1 MDDLDNLIA
10 GLINEHGSYRSIV
23 IPSDSGAKRKLVRS
37 LINLRPPLPASPQ
50 LLILQD
56 AELGRQLSEKGIV
69 YPDMI
74 NSVPR
79 ETRFK
84 LWQGD
89 ITRLKVDSI
98 VNAANCRMLGCFV
111 PLHDCIDNAIHSAA
125 GIQLRLECNELMK
138 KQGHNEPTGSARITS
153 GYNLPAKY
161 VIHTVG
167 PVIGCRKVTKEDED
181 LLTSCYRTCLQ
192 LADENKLRSIAFC
205 CISTGEYRF
214 PNQKAAEIAIR
225 TVREYFCQSSVLS
238 VETVVFNVFKEIDYS
253 IYSHLLMF
261 SKL

>member
-1 MDDLDNLIA
+1 
-10 GLINEHGSYRSIV
+10 
-23 IPSDSGAKRKLVRS
+23 VRS

-225 TVREYFCQSSVLS
+225 TVREYFCQSSVSS

>member
-125 GIQLRLECNELMK
+125 GILSGRPTRKDSASLWRRAFRLR
-138 KQGHNEPTGSARITS
+138 RW
-153 GYNLPAKY
+153 
-161 VIHTVG
+161 
-167 PVIGCRKVTKEDED
+167 
-181 LLTSCYRTCLQ
+181 
-192 LADENKLRSIAFC
+192 
-205 CISTGEYRF
+205 
-214 PNQKAAEIAIR
+214 
-225 TVREYFCQSSVLS
+225 
-238 VETVVFNVFKEIDYS
+238 
-253 IYSHLLMF
+253 
-261 SKL
+261 

>member
-1 MDDLDNLIA
+1 M
-10 GLINEHGSYRSIV
+10 
-23 IPSDSGAKRKLVRS
+23 RS

-225 TVREYFCQSSVLS
+225 TVREYFCQSSVSS

>member
-1 MDDLDNLIA
+1 
-10 GLINEHGSYRSIV
+10 
-23 IPSDSGAKRKLVRS
+23 
-37 LINLRPPLPASPQ
+37 
-50 LLILQD
+50 
-56 AELGRQLSEKGIV
+56 
-69 YPDMI
+69 
-74 NSVPR
+74 
-79 ETRFK
+79 
-84 LWQGD
+84 
-89 ITRLKVDSI
+89 
-98 VNAANCRMLGCFV
+98 
-111 PLHDCIDNAIHSAA
+111 
-125 GIQLRLECNELMK
+125 
-138 KQGHNEPTGSARITS
+138 
-153 GYNLPAKY
+153 

-225 TVREYFCQSSVLS
+225 TVREYFCQSSVSS